1 MSILKDEIED
11 HLEKSLLTKDNQTG
25 FTKGG
30 KKEDNLF
37 MLQYLV
43 GKAYKN
49 KKPLILIAIDYSKAY
64 DSLDRKKLIEA
75 LMEYKIHPHIIDII
89 AKLYQ
94 GDHTKI
100 KIGDSEE
107 KIDISSGIKQGC
119 TLSTT
124 LFKIVT
130 YLIIQELENKGRGYK
145 VDDIIL
151 QSLYFADDSILAAES
166 IEDARHNLNILIE
179 VSKKFGLNINRD
191 KCNVLIYNNHEE
203 IKEIDNIKVVENI
216 KYLGI
221 TIDNKKDIFK
231 TQKKYLIDSAQKY
244 ANMTYSIIKRSVN
257 KMLIGKT
264 FWKNVVL
271 PTILQG
277 VGLMTFT
284 SKEIKKL
291 QVIENGVYR
300 KILGGNG
307 STPNSVLRG
316 EIGCSLMKS
325 RFIES
330 KLMVIKGIQMGKN
343 ELTKQILKNVREDNS
358 NLWNRQVGKFLREME
373 LEYREIS
380 IMSKKEIKDKVK
392 KCDTD
397 EWHKNLGEKSS
408 LDIYRAMKSG
418 VKEEKC
424 YDNRFASVLLFK
436 ARSNT
441 LALNDRKRHK
451 KEETECKL
459 CKKETEDLIHFLIK
473 CEKLDCKRE
482 KEVMEK
488 YKDEDKEQMA
498 GNILFGTELIET
510 TKNMIESMWKY
521 RNDIEKQIARQA

>member
-1 MSILKDEIED
+1 M
-11 HLEKSLLTKDNQTG
+11 
-25 FTKGG
+25 
-30 KKEDNLF
+30 
-37 MLQYLV
+37 
-43 GKAYKN
+43 
-49 KKPLILIAIDYSKAY
+49 
-64 DSLDRKKLIEA
+64 
-75 LMEYKIHPHIIDII
+75 
-89 AKLYQ
+89 
-94 GDHTKI
+94 
-100 KIGDSEE
+100 
-107 KIDISSGIKQGC
+107 
-119 TLSTT
+119 
-124 LFKIVT
+124 
-130 YLIIQELENKGRGYK
+130 
-145 VDDIIL
+145 
-151 QSLYFADDSILAAES
+151 
-166 IEDARHNLNILIE
+166 
-179 VSKKFGLNINRD
+179 
-191 KCNVLIYNNHEE
+191 
-203 IKEIDNIKVVENI
+203 
-216 KYLGI
+216 
-221 TIDNKKDIFK
+221 
-231 TQKKYLIDSAQKY
+231 
-244 ANMTYSIIKRSVN
+244 
-257 KMLIGKT
+257 
-264 FWKNVVL
+264 
-271 PTILQG
+271 
-277 VGLMTFT
+277 
-284 SKEIKKL
+284 
-291 QVIENGVYR
+291 
-300 KILGGNG
+300 GGNG

-330 KLMVIKGIQMGKN
+330 KLMVIKGIQEGKN
-343 ELTKQILKNVREDNS
+343 ELTKQILENVREDNS